1 MASTSSAKTTE
12 TAPPPPPLDVAY
24 ARLIAW
30 LTDRRILPPST
41 AWRTSL
47 EKVHRQV
54 EVHTS
59 KKKAI
64 ACNIDDV
71 DRKVLRVLLF
81 TFKERERERER
92 ERRRRCMCRVYIH
105 THSFRYVQCIE
116 MSAVLACV
124 RMCRL
129 GSLDDLQCVRGHN
142 EGGGGA

>member
-92 ERRRRCMCRVYIH
+92 EREEEEVHVSCVYTH
-105 THSFRYVQCIE
+105 T
-116 MSAVLACV
+116 
-124 RMCRL
+124 
-129 GSLDDLQCVRGHN
+129 
-142 EGGGGA
+142 